1 MELILM
7 NGIRTELTLN
17 IFPLKFSHIVPESSA
32 LYPFFLNSLRIS
44 ECNFLGSQMQLVVR
58 LTFDLETIAI

>member
-7 NGIRTELTLN
+7 NGIRKELNLN

-32 LYPFFLNSLRIS
+32 FYPFFLNSLGIS
-44 ECNFLGSQMQLVVR
+44 CNFLGSQM
-58 LTFDLETIAI
+58 